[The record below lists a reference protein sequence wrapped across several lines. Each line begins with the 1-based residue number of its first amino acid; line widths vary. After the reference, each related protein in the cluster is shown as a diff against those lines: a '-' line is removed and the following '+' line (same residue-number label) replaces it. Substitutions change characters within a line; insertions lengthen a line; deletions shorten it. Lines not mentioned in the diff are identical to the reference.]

1 MRKRLWAIHAIWITL
16 CVSGFLLSQ
25 YSQRWPLP
33 GSIGSALTPSFQRFT
48 GFFRDIKLRYRG
60 YRTPTA
66 PVVIVDIDSASL
78 EQFGR
83 WPWRRDYIANL
94 IDQVF
99 QEGASV
105 VGLDMVF
112 SEPQESVP
120 DELKEIL
127 KQQKLGDLLGVFDF
141 DRTLAGIFAKYRGRL
156 VSSWLSESVCR
167 PALSTPEQCPVFH
180 PEALAA
186 IPAGFEKFSLP
197 AVKMLPGFALD
208 TTPLPTAITSI
219 SNLPALSSSIN
230 RSGFVNRVLDV
241 DGILRRASP
250 VMLMGGKAYG
260 SLPLEMAQV
269 IRGEKVSLT
278 LNGDGTVGEMHWEK
292 TGKII
297 PTSPQGSLDINFLG
311 PERHLRYVSALQVLQ
326 HAAGDRSL
334 ASLRDTFQGAHVLI
348 GVSALAVGDLVA
360 TPFEAVN
367 PGVEVQATVLENLLT
382 DSLIDT
388 GQAARVF
395 WAILAWMMVFG
406 ALSVYVGQKWEAVPA
421 MAMASALGVVS
432 AFVDFQMLFSAKL
445 DYATGFWYAQLLG
458 TSAITLAGRYI
469 IEQNDKKFVRSAFSK
484 YVAPTVVD
492 NILKDPKQL
501 ILGGR
506 RETLTILFSDVRG
519 FTTLSEKLDART
531 ISEFLNDFL
540 GLQTEIVFQYGGTLD
555 KYIGDAVMAFW
566 GAPLPLADHARRACD
581 AAIAITNAL
590 EQNRPRYLEKY
601 GIHVHMGIG
610 VHTGE
615 VSVGNMG
622 SVRSFSYTVIGDSVN
637 LASRLEGATK
647 TFGVEI
653 LTTRA
658 TLDSMAESG
667 APLPAHRRLA
677 QTKVKGKKNAVEIV
691 ELLRAPRSP
700 EGLDSFARGVAQYES
715 RQWAAALASFE
726 KAQSL
731 LGTSSDPDRCT
742 AEYIDLC
749 KQCLATEP
757 PTDWDGSWSLTS
769 K

>member
-1 MRKRLWAIHAIWITL
+1 VRKRLWAIHAIWISL
-16 CVSGFLLSQ
+16 CVSGYLLSQ
-25 YSQRWPLP
+25 YSYRWVLP
-33 GSIGSALTPSFQRFT
+33 GPVGAALSPSFQRFN

-60 YRTPTA
+60 YRPATA

-83 WPWRRDYIANL
+83 WPWRRDFIANL

-99 QEGASV
+99 ADGAKV

-120 DELKEIL
+120 DELREIL
-127 KQQKLGDLLGVFDF
+127 KHQKLGDLLGVFDF

-167 PALSTPEQCPVFH
+167 PGLSTPEQCPVFH

-186 IPAGFEKFSLP
+186 IPAGFEKFALSD
-197 AVKMLPGFALD
+197 VEILPGFGLD

-219 SNLPALSSSIN
+219 ANLPALNAVAN
-230 RSGFVNRVLDV
+230 RCGFVNRVLDV

-250 VMLMGGKAYG
+250 VMLMGGKVYG
-260 SLPLEMAQV
+260 SLPLQMAQV
-269 IRGEKVSLT
+269 IRGEGVALT
-278 LNGDGTVGEMHWEK
+278 LDARGTVSDMRWSK
-292 TGKII
+292 SGKAI
-297 PTSPQGSLDINFLG
+297 PTSPQGTWDINFLG
-311 PERHLRYVSALQVLQ
+311 PERHLRYVSALQVMR

-334 ASLRDTFQGAHVLI
+334 ASLRDTFQGANVLI

-367 PGVEVQATVLENLLT
+367 PGVEVQATILENLLT

-388 GQAARVF
+388 GHGARVF
-395 WAILAWMMVFG
+395 WAILAWMLVLG
-406 ALSVYVGQKWEAVPA
+406 AVSVYVGQKWEAVPA
-421 MAMASALGVVS
+421 MAMATVLGVASV
-432 AFVDFQMLFSAKL
+432 FVDFQMLFSAKF

-484 YVAPTVVD
+484 YVPPTVVD

-566 GAPLPLADHARRACD
+566 GAPLAQADHARRACE
-581 AAIAITNAL
+581 AAIAIANAL
-590 EQNRPRYLEKY
+590 ELNRPRYLEKY

-658 TLDSMAESG
+658 TLDSVVQSG

-677 QTKVKGKKNAVEIV
+677 QTRVKGKKNAVEIV
-691 ELLRAPRSP
+691 ELLRTPKPA
-700 EGLDSFARGVAQYES
+700 EGLEVFARGVALYET
-715 RQWAAALASFE
+715 RQWAQALLCFE
-726 KAQSL
+726 KAQAL
-731 LGTSSDPDRCT
+731 LSAPGIPDFCT
-742 AEYIDLC
+742 MQYIELC
-749 KQCLATEP
+749 RQYQAAEP
-757 PTDWDGSWSLTS
+757 PADWDSSWSLTS